1 MHTVS
6 EPAYTVAVRALCEF
20 TAKQGDLDLRFTPTP
35 SAQEGVAGHVTVT
48 NRRPDGYQKE
58 ISLSE
63 TYGPLLV
70 RGRADGYDPALNRL
84 EEIKTHRGKLE
95 SMPENHRHLHWAQA
109 RVYGHLMCRK
119 LGLEAIDIALVYFDI
134 VDETESVLVET
145 QTAAAL
151 AVHFEAQCERFIAWA
166 RQELAHGAAR
176 DEALKTLAFPHADF
190 RPGQRALAEA
200 VYRSAV
206 SKRCLAAQAPTGI
219 GKTVGTLFPLLKA
232 WPGQE
237 LDKIYFLTA
246 KSAGRQLALDALT
259 TLAAKPLRVV
269 ELVARD
275 KACEYPDRAC
285 HGESCPLARGFYDR
299 LADARAAA
307 LQCTQLDRASV
318 AEVARRHDIC
328 PYYLSQELSR
338 WSDVIVGDYNYYFD
352 TSAMLFALAE
362 ANRWR
367 VAVLVDEAHNLVER
381 ARGMYSARLDQSAF
395 NAMRRGAPGV
405 LRKALGRVA
414 RSWSETASEQ
424 HASGIEYA
432 AHTELPAR
440 FLTALGQAVSLMTE
454 TLGEQPDAFTPDTL
468 RFYFDAVHFTRI
480 AERFGSHSIFDIT
493 LSGANANAS
502 ANAKKRNATLCLRN
516 VIPAP
521 HLAPR
526 LARAHSVALFSATL
540 TPAHFYADTLGLPA
554 SSVRIDVE
562 SPFSADQLDVRA
574 IADLSTRYRDR
585 ERSVDRIA
593 DLIAAQYFRAEGNY
607 LSFFS
612 SFDYL
617 TQVAAALAARHP
629 SIPCWQQSRA
639 MSEAAQREFLARF
652 VADGRG
658 IGFAVL
664 GGAFGEAIDLPGTR
678 LIGAFVATLGL
689 PQLNPVN
696 QQMKAR
702 MHEAFG
708 EGYAYTYLFPGLQK
722 VVQAAGR
729 VIRGPLDRGVLY
741 LIDDRF
747 ARAEVRRLLPAWWQV
762 KVLRQRDLS
771 ESRNTTI

>member
-48 NRRPDGYQKE
+48 SRRPAGYQKE

-63 TYGPLLV
+63 TYGPLCV

-95 SMPENHRHLHWAQA
+95 SMPQNHRHLHWAQA
-109 RVYGHLMCRK
+109 RVYAHLMCRK
-119 LGLEAIDIALVYFDI
+119 LGLEAIEIALVYFDI
-134 VDETESVLVET
+134 VDQTESVLIET
-145 QTAAAL
+145 QTADAL
-151 AVHFEAQCERFIAWA
+151 AAHFETQCERFIAWA
-166 RQELAHGAAR
+166 RQEMQHAAAR
-176 DEALKTLAFPHADF
+176 DDALKALAFPHADF

-206 SKRCLAAQAPTGI
+206 SGRCLAAQAPTGI

-232 WPGQE
+232 WPGQR
-237 LDKIYFLTA
+237 LDKIFFLTA

-259 TLAAKPLRVV
+259 TLAAEPLRVV

-299 LADARAAA
+299 LAGARADA
-307 LQCTQLDRASV
+307 LECAQLDRASI
-318 AEVARRHDIC
+318 AEVARRHEVC

-367 VAVLVDEAHNLVER
+367 VSVLVDEAHNLVER
-381 ARGMYSARLDQSAF
+381 ARGMYSATLDQAAF
-395 NAMRRGAPGV
+395 NAMRRGVPPV
-405 LRKALGRVA
+405 LKQALGRVG
-414 RSWSETASEQ
+414 RCLRELTREQ
-424 HASGIEYA
+424 DAANIDYA
-432 AHTELPAR
+432 AHTEMPAR
-440 FLTALGQAVSLMTE
+440 LLTALAQAVSLMTE
-454 TLGEQPDAFTPDTL
+454 TLGEQPDVFTPETL
-468 RFYFDAVHFTRI
+468 RFYFDAMHFTRI
-480 AERFGSHSIFDIT
+480 AERFGTHSIFDIT
-493 LSGANANAS
+493 LGRTSPNGG
-502 ANAKKRNATLCLRN
+502 KRNAVLCLRN

-526 LARAHSVALFSATL
+526 FARAHSVALFSATL
-540 TPAHFYADTLGLPA
+540 TPAHFYADTLGLPE
-554 SSVRIDVE
+554 SSVRVDVE
-562 SPFSADQLDVRA
+562 SPFSAEQLDVRA

-593 DLIAAQYFRAEGNY
+593 DLIAAQFESAEGNY

-612 SFDYL
+612 SFEYL
-617 TQVAAALAARHP
+617 AQVAAALAARHP

-658 IGFAVL
+658 VGFAVL
-664 GGAFGEAIDLPGTR
+664 GGAFGEAIDLPGSR

-696 QQMKAR
+696 QEMKAR

-708 EGYAYTYLFPGLQK
+708 EGYAYTYLFPGVQK

-747 ARAEVRRLLPAWWQV
+747 ARAEVQRLLPAWWQV
-762 KVLRQRDLS
+762 KVMRQRDLA
-771 ESRNTTI
+771 ESGRPTI

>member
-48 NRRPDGYQKE
+48 SRRPAGYQKE

-63 TYGPLLV
+63 TYGPLCV

-95 SMPENHRHLHWAQA
+95 SMPQNHRHLHWAQA
-109 RVYGHLMCRK
+109 RVYAHLMCRK
-119 LGLEAIDIALVYFDI
+119 LGLEAIEIALVYFDI
-134 VDETESVLVET
+134 VDQTESVLVET
-145 QTAAAL
+145 QTADAL
-151 AVHFEAQCERFIAWA
+151 AAHFETQCERFIAWA
-166 RQELAHGAAR
+166 RQEMQHAAAR
-176 DEALKTLAFPHADF
+176 DDALKALAFPHADF

-206 SKRCLAAQAPTGI
+206 SGRCLAAQAPTGI

-232 WPGQE
+232 WPGQR
-237 LDKIYFLTA
+237 LDKIFFLTA

-259 TLAAKPLRVV
+259 TLAAEPLRVV

-299 LADARAAA
+299 LAGARADA
-307 LQCTQLDRASV
+307 LECAQLDRASI
-318 AEVARRHDIC
+318 AEVARRHEVC

-367 VAVLVDEAHNLVER
+367 VSVLVDEAHNLVER
-381 ARGMYSARLDQSAF
+381 ARGMYSATLDQAAF
-395 NAMRRGAPGV
+395 NAMRRGAPPV
-405 LRKALGRVA
+405 LKQALGRVA
-414 RSWSETASEQ
+414 RNLRELTREQ
-424 HASGIEYA
+424 DAANIDYA
-432 AHTELPAR
+432 AHTETPAR
-440 FLTALGQAVSLMTE
+440 LLTALAQAVSLMTE
-454 TLGEQPDAFTPDTL
+454 TLGEQPDVFTPETL

-480 AERFGSHSIFDIT
+480 AERFGTHSIFDIT
-493 LSGANANAS
+493 LGRMSLS
-502 ANAKKRNATLCLRN
+502 AGKRNAVLCLRN

-526 LARAHSVALFSATL
+526 FARAHSVALFSATL
-540 TPAHFYADTLGLPA
+540 TPAHFYADTLGLPE
-554 SSVRIDVE
+554 SSVRVDVE
-562 SPFSADQLDVRA
+562 SPFSAEQLDVRA

-593 DLIAAQYFRAEGNY
+593 DLIAAQFESAEGNY

-612 SFDYL
+612 SFEYL
-617 TQVAAALAARHP
+617 AQVAAALATRHP

-658 IGFAVL
+658 VGFAVL
-664 GGAFGEAIDLPGTR
+664 GGAFGEAIDLPGSR

-696 QQMKAR
+696 QEMKAR

-708 EGYAYTYLFPGLQK
+708 EGYAYTYLFPGVQK

-762 KVLRQRDLS
+762 KVMRQRDLA
-771 ESRNTTI
+771 ESGRPTI

>member
-6 EPAYTVAVRALCEF
+6 APAYTVAVRALCEF

-48 NRRPDGYQKE
+48 GRRAAGYQKE
-58 ISLSE
+58 ISLSAE
-63 TYGPLLV
+63 YGPLLV

-84 EEIKTHRGKLE
+84 EEIKTHRGRLD
-95 SMPENHRHLHWAQA
+95 SMPSNHRHLHWAQA

-119 LGLEAIDIALVYFDI
+119 LGLEAIEIALVYFDI
-134 VDETESVLVET
+134 VDQTESVLVET
-145 QTAAAL
+145 QSASAL
-151 AVHFEAQCERFIAWA
+151 AAHFEAQCERFIAWA

-176 DEALKTLAFPHADF
+176 DAALTALLFPHADF

-206 SKRCLAAQAPTGI
+206 SARCLAAQAPTGI

-232 WPGQE
+232 WPGQR
-237 LDKIYFLTA
+237 LDKIFFLTA

-259 TLAAKPLRVV
+259 TLAATPLRVV

-299 LADARAAA
+299 LAGARAAA
-307 LQCTQLDRASV
+307 LECAQLDRAAV
-318 AEVARRHDIC
+318 ADVARRHEVC

-338 WSDVIVGDYNYYFD
+338 WGDVIVGDYNYYFD
-352 TSAMLFALAE
+352 TSAMLFALSE

-381 ARGMYSARLDQSAF
+381 ARGMYSATLDQAAF
-395 NAMRRGAPGV
+395 NLMRRAAPP
-405 LRKALGRVA
+405 LLKKAFGRVA
-414 RSWSETASEQ
+414 RSWSETAAEQ
-424 HASGIEYA
+424 HAANTDYA
-432 AHTELPAR
+432 AHTEPPAR
-440 FLTALGQAVSLMTE
+440 FLAALGQAVSLMTE
-454 TLGEQPDAFTPDTL
+454 TLGEQPDAFTPDIL

-480 AERFGSHSIFDIT
+480 AERFGTHSIFDIT
-493 LSGANANAS
+493 LSGAAS
-502 ANAKKRNATLCLRN
+502 NAKKRHAVLCLRN

-526 LARAHSVALFSATL
+526 FARAHSVALFSATL

-562 SPFSADQLDVRA
+562 SPFCADQLDVRA

-585 ERSVDRIA
+585 EGSVDRIA
-593 DLIAAQYFRAEGNY
+593 DLIAAQFVRAEGNY

-612 SFDYL
+612 SFEYL
-617 TQVAAALAARHP
+617 AQVAAALAARHP
-629 SIPCWQQSRA
+629 SIPFWQQSRA

-652 VADGRG
+652 VPDGRG
-658 IGFAVL
+658 VGFAVL

-696 QQMKAR
+696 QQMKAC

-762 KVLRQRDLS
+762 KVLRQRDLNGS
-771 ESRNTTI
+771 RESPI

>member
-35 SAQEGVAGHVTVT
+35 SAQEGVAGHVAVT
-48 NRRPDGYQKE
+48 SRRPPGYQKE

-63 TYGPLLV
+63 TYGPLFV

-95 SMPENHRHLHWAQA
+95 SMPQNHRHLHWAQA
-109 RVYGHLMCRK
+109 RVYAHLMCRK
-119 LGLEAIDIALVYFDI
+119 LGLDAIEVALVYFDI
-134 VDETESVLVET
+134 VDQTESVLVET
-145 QTAAAL
+145 QTAEAL
-151 AVHFEAQCERFIAWA
+151 ATHFAAQCERFIAWA
-166 RQELAHGAAR
+166 EQELAHGAAR
-176 DEALKTLAFPHADF
+176 DDALRALVFPHADF

-206 SKRCLAAQAPTGI
+206 SGRCLAAQAPTGI

-232 WPGQE
+232 WPGQR
-237 LDKIYFLTA
+237 LDKIFFLTA

-259 TLAAKPLRVV
+259 TLAARPLRVV

-299 LADARAAA
+299 LPGARAAA
-307 LQCTQLDRASV
+307 LDCAQLDRASV
-318 AEVARRHDIC
+318 AEVAREHEVC

-338 WSDVIVGDYNYYFD
+338 WGDVIVGDYNYYFD

-367 VAVLVDEAHNLVER
+367 VSVLVDEAHNLVER
-381 ARGMYSARLDQSAF
+381 ARGMYSATLDQAAF
-395 NAMRRGAPGV
+395 NAMRRGAPV
-405 LRKALGRVA
+405 LLKQALGRVA
-414 RSWSETASEQ
+414 RSWSEVTREQ
-424 HASGIEYA
+424 DAANIEYA
-432 AHTELPAR
+432 AHAEPPAR
-440 FLTALGQAVSLMTE
+440 LLTALGQAVSLMTE
-454 TLGEQPDAFTPDTL
+454 TLGEQPDVFTPEIL
-468 RFYFDAVHFTRI
+468 RFYFDAMHFTRI

-493 LSGANANAS
+493 LGRVG
-502 ANAKKRNATLCLRN
+502 ANAKKRNAVLCLRN

-521 HLAPR
+521 HLTPR

-540 TPAHFYADTLGLPA
+540 TPAHFYADTLGLPE

-562 SPFSADQLDVRA
+562 SPFCAEQLDVRA

-585 ERSVDRIA
+585 ARSVDRIA
-593 DLIAAQYFRAEGNY
+593 DLIAAQFESAEGNY

-612 SFDYL
+612 SFEYL
-617 TQVAAALAARHP
+617 TQVAAALALRHP

-652 VADGRG
+652 VAGGRG
-658 IGFAVL
+658 VGFAVL

-762 KVLRQRDLS
+762 KVLRQRDLGVS
-771 ESRNTTI
+771 GNPTI

>member
-1 MHTVS
+1 MHTVP

-48 NRRPDGYQKE
+48 GRRPAGYQKE

-63 TYGPLLV
+63 TWGPLCV

-84 EEIKTHRGKLE
+84 EEIKTHRGRLE
-95 SMPENHRHLHWAQA
+95 SMPQNHRHLHWAQA
-109 RVYGHLMCRK
+109 RVYAHLMCRK
-119 LGLEAIDIALVYFDI
+119 LGLDAIEIALVYFDI
-134 VDETESVLVET
+134 VDQSESVLVET
-145 QTAAAL
+145 QTASAL
-151 AVHFEAQCERFIAWA
+151 AAHFEAQCERFIAWA
-166 RQELAHGAAR
+166 RQELAHAAAR
-176 DEALKTLAFPHADF
+176 DAALSALAFPHADF

-206 SKRCLAAQAPTGI
+206 SGRCLAVQAPTGI

-232 WPGQE
+232 WPGQR
-237 LDKIYFLTA
+237 LDKIFFLTA

-259 TLAAKPLRVV
+259 TLAATPLRVV

-275 KACEYPDRAC
+275 KVCEYPDRAC

-307 LQCTQLDRASV
+307 LDCVQLDRASI
-318 AEVARRHDIC
+318 AEVARRHEVC

-338 WSDVIVGDYNYYFD
+338 WGDVIVGDYNYYFD

-381 ARGMYSARLDQSAF
+381 ARGMYSATLDQAAF
-395 NAMRRGAPGV
+395 NAMRRGAPP
-405 LRKALGRVA
+405 LLKKALGRVA
-414 RSWSETASEQ
+414 RSWNETASDQ
-424 HASGIEYA
+424 HAAGVEYA
-432 AHTELPAR
+432 AHPESPAR
-440 FLTALGQAVSLMTE
+440 FLNALGQAVSLMTE
-454 TLGEQPDAFTPDTL
+454 TLGEQPDIFTPDTL
-468 RFYFDAVHFTRI
+468 RFYFDALHFTRI
-480 AERFGSHSIFDIT
+480 AERFGTHSIFDIT
-493 LSGANANAS
+493 LTGAASGAKKPNAV
-502 ANAKKRNATLCLRN
+502 LCLRN

-526 LARAHSVALFSATL
+526 FARAHCVALFSATL
-540 TPAHFYADTLGLPA
+540 TPAHFYADTLGLPQ

-617 TQVAAALAARHP
+617 AQVAAALAARHP

-652 VADGRG
+652 VPDGRG
-658 IGFAVL
+658 VGFAVL

-729 VIRGPLDRGVLY
+729 VIRGPLDRGVLF

-747 ARAEVRRLLPAWWQV
+747 ARAEVRRLLPAWWRV
-762 KVLRQRDLS
+762 KVLRQRDLNVS
-771 ESRNTTI
+771 ADSTI

>member
-6 EPAYTVAVRALCEF
+6 APAYTVAVRALCEF

-35 SAQEGVAGHVTVT
+35 NAQEGVAGHVTVT
-48 NRRPDGYQKE
+48 NRRPAGYQKE

-63 TYGPLLV
+63 TYGPLFV

-109 RVYGHLMCRK
+109 RVYAHLMCRK
-119 LGLEAIDIALVYFDI
+119 LALDSIEIALVYFDI

-145 QTAAAL
+145 QTAQAL
-151 AVHFEAQCERFIAWA
+151 AAHFETQCERFIAWA
-166 RQELAHGAAR
+166 KQELAHGAAR
-176 DEALKTLAFPHADF
+176 DEALKTLTFPHADF

-200 VYRSAV
+200 VYRAAV

-232 WPGQE
+232 WPGQQ

-285 HGESCPLARGFYDR
+285 HGDSCPLARGFYDR

-307 LQCTQLDRASV
+307 LECAQLDRASV
-318 AEVARRHDIC
+318 AEVARRHEVC

-381 ARGMYSARLDQSAF
+381 ARGMYSATLDQAVF
-395 NAMRRGAPGV
+395 NAMRRSAPGV
-405 LRKALGRVA
+405 LKKALGRVA
-414 RSWSETASEQ
+414 RSFSETASEQ
-424 HASGIEYA
+424 HASGIDYV
-432 AHTELPAR
+432 AHTEPPAR
-440 FLTALGQAVSLMTE
+440 FLVALGQAVSFMTE
-454 TLGEQPDAFTPDTL
+454 MLGEQPDVFTPDIL

-480 AERFGSHSIFDIT
+480 AERFGAHSLFDIT
-493 LSGANANAS
+493 LSGAS
-502 ANAKKRNATLCLRN
+502 LHAKKPAAVLCLRN

-526 LARAHSVALFSATL
+526 FARAHSVALFSATL

-562 SPFSADQLDVRA
+562 SPFSAEQLDVRA

-585 ERSVDRIA
+585 AQSVERIA
-593 DLIAAQYFRAEGNY
+593 DLIAAQFHRAEGNY

-612 SFDYL
+612 SFEYL
-617 TQVAAALAARHP
+617 AQVADALAARHP

-689 PQLNPVN
+689 PQLNAVN

-702 MHEAFG
+702 MHDVFG

-747 ARAEVRRLLPAWWQV
+747 ARADVRRLLPAWWQV
-762 KVLRQRDLS
+762 KVLRQRDLAAS
-771 ESRNTTI
+771 GDTTI

>member
-1 MHTVS
+1 
-6 EPAYTVAVRALCEF
+6 
-20 TAKQGDLDLRFTPTP
+20 
-35 SAQEGVAGHVTVT
+35 
-48 NRRPDGYQKE
+48 
-58 ISLSE
+58 
-63 TYGPLLV
+63 
-70 RGRADGYDPALNRL
+70 
-84 EEIKTHRGKLE
+84 
-95 SMPENHRHLHWAQA
+95 
-109 RVYGHLMCRK
+109 
-119 LGLEAIDIALVYFDI
+119 
-134 VDETESVLVET
+134 
-145 QTAAAL
+145 
-151 AVHFEAQCERFIAWA
+151 
-166 RQELAHGAAR
+166 
-176 DEALKTLAFPHADF
+176 
-190 RPGQRALAEA
+190 
-200 VYRSAV
+200 
-206 SKRCLAAQAPTGI
+206 
-219 GKTVGTLFPLLKA
+219 
-232 WPGQE
+232 
-237 LDKIYFLTA
+237 
-246 KSAGRQLALDALT
+246 
-259 TLAAKPLRVV
+259 
-269 ELVARD
+269 
-275 KACEYPDRAC
+275 
-285 HGESCPLARGFYDR
+285 
-299 LADARAAA
+299 
-307 LQCTQLDRASV
+307 
-318 AEVARRHDIC
+318 
-328 PYYLSQELSR
+328 
-338 WSDVIVGDYNYYFD
+338 
-352 TSAMLFALAE
+352 
-362 ANRWR
+362 
-367 VAVLVDEAHNLVER
+367 
-381 ARGMYSARLDQSAF
+381 
-395 NAMRRGAPGV
+395 
-405 LRKALGRVA
+405 
-414 RSWSETASEQ
+414 
-424 HASGIEYA
+424 
-432 AHTELPAR
+432 
-440 FLTALGQAVSLMTE
+440 
-454 TLGEQPDAFTPDTL
+454 
-468 RFYFDAVHFTRI
+468 
-480 AERFGSHSIFDIT
+480 
-493 LSGANANAS
+493 
-502 ANAKKRNATLCLRN
+502 

>member
-6 EPAYTVAVRALCEF
+6 ELAYTVAVRALCEF

-48 NRRPDGYQKE
+48 SRRPAGYQKE

-63 TYGPLLV
+63 TYGPLCV

-95 SMPENHRHLHWAQA
+95 SMPQNHRHLHWAQA
-109 RVYGHLMCRK
+109 RAYAHLMCRK
-119 LGLEAIDIALVYFDI
+119 LGLDAIEIALVYFDI
-134 VDETESVLVET
+134 VDQTESVLVET
-145 QTAAAL
+145 QTADAL
-151 AVHFEAQCERFIAWA
+151 AAHFVTQCERFIAWA
-166 RQELAHGAAR
+166 KQEMQHAAAR
-176 DEALKTLAFPHADF
+176 DDALKALAFPHADF

-206 SKRCLAAQAPTGI
+206 SGRCLAAQAPTGI

-232 WPGQE
+232 WPGQR
-237 LDKIYFLTA
+237 LDKIFFLTA

-259 TLAAKPLRVV
+259 TLAAEPLRVV

-299 LADARAAA
+299 LAGARADA
-307 LQCTQLDRASV
+307 LECAQLDRASI
-318 AEVARRHDIC
+318 AEVARRHEVC

-367 VAVLVDEAHNLVER
+367 VSVLVDEAHNLVER
-381 ARGMYSARLDQSAF
+381 ARGMYSATLDQAAF
-395 NAMRRGAPGV
+395 NAMRRGAPPV
-405 LRKALGRVA
+405 LKQALGRVA
-414 RSWSETASEQ
+414 RSLRELTREQ
-424 HASGIEYA
+424 DAANIDYA
-432 AHTELPAR
+432 AHTETPAR
-440 FLTALGQAVSLMTE
+440 LLTALAQAVSLMTE
-454 TLGEQPDAFTPDTL
+454 TLGERPDVFTPETL

-493 LSGANANAS
+493 LDRMSSNAG
-502 ANAKKRNATLCLRN
+502 KRNAVLCLRN

-526 LARAHSVALFSATL
+526 FARAHSVALFSATL
-540 TPAHFYADTLGLPA
+540 TPAHFYADTLGLPE
-554 SSVRIDVE
+554 SSVRVDVE
-562 SPFSADQLDVRA
+562 SPFSAEQLDVRA

-593 DLIAAQYFRAEGNY
+593 DLIAAQFESAEGNY

-612 SFDYL
+612 SFEYL
-617 TQVAAALAARHP
+617 AQVAAALATRHP

-658 IGFAVL
+658 VGFAVL
-664 GGAFGEAIDLPGTR
+664 GGAFGEAIDLPGSR

-696 QQMKAR
+696 QEMKAR

-762 KVLRQRDLS
+762 KVMRQRDLA
-771 ESRNTTI
+771 ESGRPTI